1 MSEKLYSVFKQDDNS
16 FEDELV
22 FSQNGFVKNKIY
34 FKDLNLLIL
43 HFPERTYH
51 FLVEGILKYEYH
63 HGDEFTKF
71 LKANGVACAEYHVE
85 EVLDEKKGIYKKK
98 DGTTFEISTAWI
110 ESGYD
115 YAITD
120 QDAKQPTL
128 AFKTGKVG
136 MIKIDPETPDV
147 SVSFVYQGDKR
158 DPKIT
163 ASLKGVR
170 SARKFQRLTGCLM
183 VILMIAAFVLLGKIW
198 TWIFGEPNDPFNNLL
213 IPFLGL

>member
-1 MSEKLYSVFKQDDNS
+1 MSDKLYSVFKQDDNS
-16 FEDELV
+16 FEDESV

-51 FLVEGILKYEYH
+51 FLVEGILKYQYH

-85 EVLDEKKGIYKKK
+85 EVLDAKKGIYKKK
-98 DGTTFEISTAWI
+98 DGTTFQISTAWI
-110 ESGYD
+110 ETGYD

-136 MIKIDPETPDV
+136 MIKIDPERPDV
-147 SVSFVYQGDKR
+147 TVSFEYQGDKH
-158 DPKIT
+158 DPVIKK
-163 ASLKGVR
+163 SLKGVKT
-170 SARKFQRLTGCLM
+170 ARVYQLLSGCLT
-183 VILMIAAFVLLGKIW
+183 VILVIAAFYLLGKVW
-198 TWIFGEPNDPFNNLL
+198 TWIFGEPNDFVLDIMMPL
-213 IPFLGL
+213 FL

>member
-1 MSEKLYSVFKQDDNS
+1 MRDKLYSVFKQDDNS
-16 FEDELV
+16 FEEELV
-22 FSQNGFVKNKIY
+22 FSQKGFVKNKIY

-43 HFPERTYH
+43 HFPERSYH
-51 FLVEGILKYEYH
+51 FLVQGILKYQYH

-85 EVLDEKKGIYKKK
+85 EVLDAKKGIYKKQ
-98 DGTTFEISTAWI
+98 DGTTFQISIAWI
-110 ESGYD
+110 ETGYD

-120 QDAKQPTL
+120 QDGKQPTL

-147 SVSFVYQGDKR
+147 TVRFENQGNR
-158 DPKIT
+158 SDPKIVK
-163 ASLKGVR
+163 SLKGVKT
-170 SARKFQRLTGCLM
+170 ARKYQIISGCLT

-198 TWIFGEPNDPFNNLL
+198 TWIFGEPNDSFTNLL
-213 IPFLGL
+213 LPYLLK